1 MPRIILTTD
10 QSLVPQ
16 EISVLLDER
25 VSSVHLSTDHAASQL
40 IERLAW
46 AITDAEDTE
55 QAAVAASQPPAAS
68 QPRGRPRGPRR
79 HRAPRALGVPGAL
92 AARS

>member
-10 QSLVPQ
+10 PSVVPQ

-40 IERLAW
+40 VERLAW
-46 AITDAEDTE
+46 AIADAEDAE
-55 QAAVAASQPPAAS
+55 QAATAPSEPPARS
-68 QPRGRPRGPRR
+68 RGAQRRG
-79 HRAPRALGVPGAL
+79 APRALGVPRAL